1 VAFAIHGSHR
11 TGLASGQRYAKGKVM
26 MSRQHPSDRLEDI
39 AQIGGIE
46 RALRP
51 NGMLGLINVK
61 EKSWQSNQSLQ
72 F

>member
-1 VAFAIHGSHR
+1 
-11 TGLASGQRYAKGKVM
+11 
-26 MSRQHPSDRLEDI
+26 MSYENPTDRLQDT

-61 EKSWQSNQSLQ
+61 EKSWQSNQSVQ

>member
-1 VAFAIHGSHR
+1 MIMA
-11 TGLASGQRYAKGKVM
+11 
-26 MSRQHPSDRLEDI
+26 RQHPSDRLEDI

-51 NGMLGLINVK
+51 NGMLALINVK
-61 EKSWQSNQSLQ
+61 EKSWQSNQSVR